1 MLFKIEKDAYYNAVF
16 IENDGSVI
24 TDLVRVTRFG
34 TNNKLF
40 HAVPVDN
47 TTGEESV
54 DLLGRSNRQPW
65 VYRIEDGRAYRSSG
79 QVLAMVI
86 QPAYPKFKRKTHTI
100 TIDGKSTEVSAE
112 CLDTFRK
119 LLKEVD

>member
-1 MLFKIEKDAYYNAVF
+1 MRFKIEKDAYYNAVF
-16 IENDGSVI
+16 IENDGSVS

-40 HAVPVDN
+40 SAVPVDK
-47 TTGEESV
+47 TTGEEGV
-54 DLLGRSNRQPW
+54 DLLSSSNRQTW
-65 VYRIEDGRAYRSSG
+65 VYRVEDGRAYRSSG
-79 QVLAMVI
+79 DVLAMII
-86 QPAYPKFKRKTHTI
+86 QPAYPKFKRRTHTI
-100 TIDGKSTEVSAE
+100 TIDGKIAEVSAE